1 MAGESYAQSTPQV
14 PENVRPMVEQAQKD
28 GMTVVI
34 MAPGGAK
41 AAAKTPAT
49 RMEDMTSMGIKFR
62 SEVRRLL
69 THSPQIP
76 YRIRLGA

>member
-1 MAGESYAQSTPQV
+1 
-14 PENVRPMVEQAQKD
+14 MVEQAQKD

-41 AAAKTPAT
+41 DAANKPKT

-62 SEVRRLL
+62 TEVRRLL
-69 THSPQIP
+69 THAPQIP
-76 YRIRLGA
+76 YRIVSALEVASPDGTL